1 MARQLEFIVQLLFIL
16 VDVPNQAHGRLV
28 DADGVHAAVHTVRQ
42 RHAQRCHP
50 NAAHRDGVRIEVG
63 QLGVP
68 VQL

>member
-1 MARQLEFIVQLLFIL
+1 MPGQLELIVQLLFVL
-16 VDVPNQAHGRLV
+16 VDVPDQPHGWLV

-42 RHAQRCHP
+42 RHAQRRHS
-50 NAAHRDGVRIEVG
+50 NAANGNGVRIEVR